1 MNIKTKAT
9 SLKPLVRIGKNGLTE
24 DVEKEII
31 KQLKKHKMIKIKL
44 LRSFIESNDRKKAAV
59 EIAKKTNST
68 VVQNTGFTV
77 VLSKNI

>member
-1 MNIKTKAT
+1 
-9 SLKPLVRIGKNGLTE
+9 
-24 DVEKEII
+24 
-31 KQLKKHKMIKIKL
+31 MIKIKL